1 MGNVVCKTSHK
12 TSKGLSVKTDP
23 GGPAQAG
30 DDAKLAQDTAQ
41 TRTLYM
47 ARLQNA
53 KARAMDCEP
62 NVYVYAQ
69 SLETQMEMPIYRSTH
84 TQSRASQDSHR
95 THIKLIRRLMHT
107 IQTHTRFIGFT
118 KSTIRFAHA
127 TI

>member
-1 MGNVVCKTSHK
+1 MHAKTSKAHVGNVVCKTSHK

-53 KARAMDCEP
+53 KARATDCEP
-62 NVYVYAQ
+62 NVYVCTELRNPNGNAYIQ
-69 SLETQMEMPIYRSTH
+69 RPTH
-84 TQSRASQDSHR
+84 NQDS
-95 THIKLIRRLMHT
+95 
-107 IQTHTRFIGFT
+107 
-118 KSTIRFAHA
+118 
-127 TI
+127 